1 MSKVVNLENL
11 VVEDL
16 VTSYDVSGGAKKFK
30 VPVKKA
36 ITYSLQVIWAGLDD
50 VDASVQL
57 QGSNNDVDFDDLP
70 VPSSKVL
77 DSAAD
82 SHSFVDQQFDHA
94 HFQVDFNPGAVTVG
108 TLILL
113 FKPRI

>member
-1 MSKVVNLENL
+1 MGKVTNLVNL
-11 VVEDL
+11 VVDDL
-16 VTSYDVSGGAKKFK
+16 VTSYDVAGGAAQFK
-30 VPVKKA
+30 VPANKA
-36 ITYSLQVIWAGLDD
+36 ISYSLQVIWAGLDD

-70 VPSSKVL
+70 APSSKVL

-82 SHSFVDQQFDHA
+82 SHSFVDADFDHA
-94 HFQVDFNPGAVTVG
+94 NFQVDFDPGTVTVG

>member
-1 MSKVVNLENL
+1 MSVTNLESL
-11 VVEDL
+11 KVDDL

-30 VPVKKA
+30 VPVNKA
-36 ITYSLQVIWAGLDD
+36 ITYSLQVIWAGLDQT
-50 VDASVQL
+50 DASVQL
-57 QGSNNDVDFDDLP
+57 QGSNNDIDFDDLP
-70 VPSSKVL
+70 TPSSKVL

-82 SHSFVDQQFDHA
+82 SHSFQDNQFDHA
-94 HFQVDFNPGAVTVG
+94 HFQVDFNPGSVTVG

>member
-1 MSKVVNLENL
+1 MSVTNLINLAVN
-11 VVEDL
+11 DL
-16 VTSYDVSGGAKKFK
+16 ATSYDVSGGAKLFK
-30 VPVKKA
+30 VPVRRG
-36 ITYSLQVIWAGLDD
+36 ITYSLQAIWAGLDD
-50 VDASVQL
+50 VDASIQL

-70 VPSSKVL
+70 TPSSKVL

-82 SHSFVDQQFDHA
+82 SHSFQDNQFDHA
-94 HFQVDFNPGAVTVG
+94 HFAVKFDPGTVTVG

>member
-1 MSKVVNLENL
+1 MALKNLTNL
-11 VVEDL
+11 VNDDL
-16 VTSYDVSGGAKKFK
+16 TSSYDISGGAKLFK
-30 VPVKKA
+30 IP
-36 ITYSLQVIWAGLDD
+36 ITKSISYSLQVIWDGFDQ

-70 VPSSKVL
+70 SPSSKVL
-77 DSAAD
+77 DSVAN
-82 SHSFVDQQFDHA
+82 SHSFVDRLFDHTNFA
-94 HFQVDFNPGAVTVG
+94 VNFDPGTATTG